1 MFISAPS
8 VCKSLKYLTSALTQG
23 DEGGHLFRLTCS
35 TVLREGGTWQTN
47 TTGMCGERS
56 QCLGHTGFA
65 PLTRSVCFPRLHCSG
80 SRLLCRELS
89 KAGPGLCALPRST
102 PLRLRFTGTPQRHG
116 LSWACVLCPSQ
127 VQAAQVTRCLTRAL
141 LPARRCVSSTPRSQ
155 PLGFLGAQRERR
167 LRCAGVS
174 SGALISG
181 CDPPDGCPL
190 SRIPGRLG

>member
-1 MFISAPS
+1 M
-8 VCKSLKYLTSALTQG
+8 
-23 DEGGHLFRLTCS
+23 
-35 TVLREGGTWQTN
+35 LREGRNSAN
-47 TTGMCGERS
+47 TTGVCGERS

-89 KAGPGLCALPRST
+89 KAGPGLCALPRSA
-102 PLRLRFTGTPQRHG
+102 PLRFRFPGTPQRHG

-141 LPARRCVSSTPRSQ
+141 LPAGRCVSSPPRSQ
-155 PLGFLGAQRERR
+155 PLGFLCAQREQR

-181 CDPPDGCPL
+181 CDPPGRCQP
-190 SRIPGRLG
+190 SRIPGRLVSNWEPARSLVADAVLASRRTRWYQG

>member
-1 MFISAPS
+1 MFILASS
-8 VCKSLKYLTSALTQG
+8 VCKSLQYLTSALTQG
-23 DEGGHLFRLTCS
+23 GEGGHLFRFTCS
-35 TVLREGGTWQTN
+35 TVLRGGRNSAN
-47 TTGMCGERS
+47 TTGVCGECS

-65 PLTRSVCFPRLHCSG
+65 PLTACVLSPSTLLRL
-80 SRLLCRELS
+80 RLLCRELS

-102 PLRLRFTGTPQRHG
+102 PLRFRFPGTPQRHG

-141 LPARRCVSSTPRSQ
+141 LPAGRCVSSSPRSQ
-155 PLGFLGAQRERR
+155 PLGFLCAQRKRH

-181 CDPPDGCPL
+181 CDPPDRC
-190 SRIPGRLG
+190 